1 MQDRSTDFEFLPIDV
16 SLGRCQRYYEKSNGY
31 TFFKIGTSLT
41 NVPSNEIY
49 APIYYLVQKRAS
61 PTVTITGYSGG
72 NNQFSRVDTGAD
84 LGASSCT
91 QYDGSA
97 SRLVARN
104 NSGGALTTTQGVG
117 IANFFADAE
126 L

>member
-1 MQDRSTDFEFLPIDV
+1 LQDRSTDFEFLPIDV
-16 SLGRCQRYYEKSNGY
+16 SLGRCQRYFEKSNGFS
-31 TFFKIGTSLT
+31 FFKIGTSLT
-41 NVPSNEIY
+41 NIPNNEIY
-49 APIYYLVQKRAS
+49 APIYYLVQKRAI
-61 PTVTITGYSGG
+61 PTVTITGFSGG

-84 LGASSCT
+84 LGASSCI

-97 SRLVARN
+97 TRLVTRN
-104 NSGGALTTTQGVG
+104 QNGSALTTVQGVG